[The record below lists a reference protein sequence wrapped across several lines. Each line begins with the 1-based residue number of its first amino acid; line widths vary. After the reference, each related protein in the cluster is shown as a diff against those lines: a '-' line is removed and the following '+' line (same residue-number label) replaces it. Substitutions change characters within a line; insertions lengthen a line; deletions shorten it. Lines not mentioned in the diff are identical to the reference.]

1 MRMLLTVFCCACLW
15 LAGEVCGAA
24 PEPAAADP
32 LRSPLWSGMQQ
43 RFFEGQRV
51 VFDDRVQVRMP
62 EAAEDSLN
70 VPVEISAEGFDRI
83 EHILVFADLNPIPKI
98 LEFQPGQARPRLAF
112 RLKVEQS
119 TPVRA
124 AVLDGDGTWHVG
136 GAWISA
142 AGGGCTM
149 PSVGAGSPIWQ
160 ERIGEVAARQW
171 TPFEGGGSRLRFRV
185 IHPMDTGL
193 AAGIPVFHLEDVR
206 ILTEAGDTLA
216 RLALYEPVS
225 ENPVISL
232 DFDYVGPVRVEGRDT
247 QGNQVSAR
255 VTP

>member
-1 MRMLLTVFCCACLW
+1 MRKAVAVLAACLW
-15 LAGEVCGAA
+15 LAGAAHGAA
-24 PEPAAADP
+24 PATGEDP
-32 LRSPLWSGMQQ
+32 LRSPLWAGMQQ
-43 RFFEGQRV
+43 RFFDGQPV
-51 VFDDRVQVRMP
+51 VFDERVQVRMP
-62 EAAEDSLN
+62 ATAEDSLN
-70 VPVEISAEGFDRI
+70 VPVEVSARGFDRI
-83 EHILVFADLNPIPKI
+83 ERILVFADLNPIPKI
-98 LEFQPGQARPRLAF
+98 LEFEPGQARPRLAF

-124 AVLDGDGTWHVG
+124 AVLDGHGTWHVG

-149 PSVGAGSPIWQ
+149 PSIGTGNPLWQ

-171 TPFEGGGSRLRFRV
+171 SPFDGGSRLRFRV

-206 ILTEAGDTLA
+206 ILDDAGEPLA

-232 DFDYVGPVRVEGRDT
+232 DFDRVGPVRIEGRDT
-247 QGNQVSAR
+247 QGNPVSAR
-255 VTP
+255 VAP

>member
-1 MRMLLTVFCCACLW
+1 MRAAVFWTCLW
-15 LAGEVCGAA
+15 LAAIGSAPVMAAGA
-24 PEPAAADP
+24 PDDP
-32 LRSPLWSGMQQ
+32 LRSPLWTGMQA
-43 RFFEGQRV
+43 RFFSGATV

-70 VPVEISAEGFDRI
+70 VPVEVVADGFDRI
-83 EHILVFADLNPIPKI
+83 ERILLFADLNPIPKI
-98 LEFQPGQARPRLAF
+98 LEFEPGQARPKLAF

-124 AVLDGDGTWHVG
+124 AVLDDQGVWHVG
-136 GAWISA
+136 GSWISA

-149 PSVGAGSPIWQ
+149 PSVGTGNPLWQ

-171 TPFEGGGSRLRFRV
+171 SSVEGGSRLRFRV

-206 ILTEAGDTLA
+206 VLTDDGEPLA

-232 DFDYVGPVRVEGRDT
+232 DFDYRGPVRIEGRDT
-247 QGNQVSAR
+247 QGNLVSAR
-255 VTP
+255 VVP

>member
-1 MRMLLTVFCCACLW
+1 MTYQDIHLDI
-15 LAGEVCGAA
+15 CGDQQEIAVVRLSRGA
-24 PEPAAADP
+24 KRNALSDALVLG
-32 LRSPLWSGMQQ
+32 LRNL
-43 RFFEGQRV
+43 FEQL
-51 VFDDRVQVRMP
+51 P
-62 EAAEDSLN
+62 
-70 VPVEISAEGFDRI
+70 
-83 EHILVFADLNPIPKI
+83 
-98 LEFQPGQARPRLAF
+98 
-112 RLKVEQS
+112 S
-119 TPVRA
+119 TVRA

-225 ENPVISL
+225 ENPLLSL